1 MKFTFLHLSIVLALW
16 GCNHSNAPSSAETLP
31 PASSGVDT
39 TKKEPAPSVEK
50 KLNVLFKTKLVE
62 WGGDGKW
69 HDMSKTDEGSYWVNY
84 GDPIKVIL
92 DGNYTDLAVKIKSS
106 TGAIVYN
113 KTNIA
118 LAENT
123 PFEITNGK
131 LLGEYETNFTL
142 EVKEKEK
149 IIFSGKI
156 VSVPGGE

>member
-1 MKFTFLHLSIVLALW
+1 MLPAALKLYR
-16 GCNHSNAPSSAETLP
+16 PLP
-31 PASSGVDT
+31 PELT
-39 TKKEPAPSVEK
+39 PPKKNQLLPLKK
-50 KLNVLFKTKLVE
+50 KLNILFKTKLVE

-84 GDPIKVIL
+84 GDPFKVIL

-106 TGAIVYN
+106 TGAIMYD
-113 KTNIA
+113 KANIA

-149 IIFSGKI
+149 IIFTGKI
-156 VSVPGGE
+156 ASVPGGE